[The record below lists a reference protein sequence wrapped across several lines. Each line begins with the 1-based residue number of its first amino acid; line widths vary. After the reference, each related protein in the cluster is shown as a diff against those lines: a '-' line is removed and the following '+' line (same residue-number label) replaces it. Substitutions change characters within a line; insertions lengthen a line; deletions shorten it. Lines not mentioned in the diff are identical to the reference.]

1 MLTEV
6 LKEREEQIKLKQA
19 RQKAYLGKDIELLKQ
34 HQRELEEGI
43 LEDQKKAVK
52 ALKERKKVAAF
63 QKAQ

>member
-19 RQKAYLGKDIELLKQ
+19 RQKAYLGKDIELLKR

-52 ALKERKKVAAF
+52 ALKERKKVAQF

>member
-19 RQKAYLGKDIELLKQ
+19 RQKANLGKDIELLKRY
-34 HQRELEEGI
+34 QRELEEGI

-52 ALKERKKVAAF
+52 ALKDRKVVANF